1 MLELILLT
9 HTFELER
16 IHQPDL
22 PYTPGADC
30 AGIVESVGSDV
41 TQFKAGDPV
50 FTVRTVTGS
59 YAEYTVAESQHTYA
73 LNTQKL
79 SFEHGASL
87 GTPYFTTY
95 RALVLRA
102 KAKAGET
109 VFVHGASGG
118 VSVA

>member
-1 MLELILLT
+1 M
-9 HTFELER
+9 
-16 IHQPDL
+16 
-22 PYTPGADC
+22 
-30 AGIVESVGSDV
+30 ESVGSDV

-73 LNTQKL
+73 LNIQKL

-95 RALVLRA
+95 RALVLRY
-102 KAKAGET
+102 GLFYHT
-109 VFVHGASGG
+109 
-118 VSVA
+118 